1 MDAPPP
7 RVPVPPMTLAQVEQ
21 VYAKWLGD
29 HDLVPLRTVLAA
41 VTANLIMGSD
51 EPVWIMVVG
60 GSGFGKTETIAPL
73 SALPLVHLASSIS
86 SEGALLS
93 ATPKRDKTKGAT
105 GGLLA
110 QIGNRGLLVL
120 KDFTTI
126 LSMNRDA
133 RAQIIAAFREIAD
146 GRWERSVGTDG
157 GRKLVWE
164 GKIGMVAA
172 ATAAID
178 NAHAVLSEMG
188 SRFTFVRM
196 GETEE
201 GTEIAKRALANVG
214 HEAQMRKELSDA
226 YRGLLEYAQ
235 RQPALEINDAI
246 RDAFIAMANL
256 SSLARSPVTRDIRG
270 QIEHIGDREAP
281 TRMVKV
287 IMQIWRACGVI
298 GMSGEQAWEVIWRL
312 SIGSVPKLR
321 RRSLEILLQEATRP
335 SQPPD
340 SAHIDFSSMGRPAGK
355 GWLMTAEV
363 ANRLGHPAQ
372 TVLRSLQ
379 DMAAHGLVEQ
389 WQKPR
394 AGEEE
399 KSSTLPYHWRLSDQG
414 RKWAK
419 QVGWLIEEEIGGDPA

>member
-1 MDAPPP
+1 
-7 RVPVPPMTLAQVEQ
+7 
-21 VYAKWLGD
+21 
-29 HDLVPLRTVLAA
+29 
-41 VTANLIMGSD
+41 MGSD

-73 SALPLVHLASSIS
+73 SALPLVHMASSIS

-105 GGLLA
+105 GGMLA
-110 QIGNRGLLVL
+110 QIGSRGLLVL

-214 HEAQMRKELSDA
+214 HETQMRKELSDA
-226 YRGLLEYAQ
+226 YRGLLEYGEL
-235 RQPALEINDAI
+235 QPALEINDAI

-256 SSLARSPVTRDIRG
+256 SSLARSPVTRDYRG

-298 GMSGEQAWEVIWRL
+298 GMTQAAGVGGHLAAIHRIGAEAAPQITGDPAPGGGASRL
-312 SIGSVPKLR
+312 SSRQTRLR
-321 RRSLEILLQEATRP
+321 STSDMERP
-335 SQPPD
+335 D
-340 SAHIDFSSMGRPAGK
+340 GK

-363 ANRLGHPAQ
+363 ANRLGHPVQ

-379 DMAAHGLVEQ
+379 DMAAHGLVQQ

-394 AGEEE
+394 AAGEE
-399 KSSTLPYHWRLSDQG
+399 KSTTLPYHWRLSDQG

-419 QVGWLIEEEIGGDPA
+419 QIGWLIEEEIGGDAA